1 MNKNECEFIP
11 RSRVCDFMPS
21 IDQAL
26 PSIAKYWP
34 CIAKHL
40 PSIYEKLTKHYKF
53 FNQVYGQVLQVLD
66 QVFITPS
73 DISFHVYE
81 VKFIFNLLFLY
92 FRLESKM
99 FDHAKHIARLWI
111 SSFTRDQKVK
121 K

>member
-1 MNKNECEFIP
+1 MGQHKKEHRVHKNNKNKNECEFIP

-53 FNQVYGQVLQVLD
+53 FNQVYGQVL
-66 QVFITPS
+66 
-73 DISFHVYE
+73 
-81 VKFIFNLLFLY
+81 
-92 FRLESKM
+92 
-99 FDHAKHIARLWI
+99 
-111 SSFTRDQKVK
+111 
-121 K
+121 